1 MEIIHKNKYNVLS
14 TLTKYSFVM
23 VIAFALILPAFTAN
37 ACGKPG
43 EPECPPAGADTHNN
57 GNPKAGADTNTKTN
71 NTAAGTKI
79 STGLGNPLEN
89 AGIDDITSFIESILR
104 FVIMIGIP
112 IVTLAIIYSGFLFV
126 VARGNPEELK
136 KAKKTFLY
144 TLVGAALLLGSYVI
158 ANAIQGTV
166 NEITNNT

>member
-1 MEIIHKNKYNVLS
+1 MKILQRNKYSITQILLRS
-14 TLTKYSFVM
+14 LPIF
-23 VIAFALILPAFTAN
+23 IIGICLIFPPISSVQAQDCDKNGLPKGCTPI
-37 ACGKPG
+37 K
-43 EPECPPAGADTHNN
+43 T
-57 GNPKAGADTNTKTN
+57 DTNTTPIKTDTN
-71 NTAAGTKI
+71 VTPGTKI
-79 STGLGNPLEN
+79 NTGIGNPLEN
-89 AGIDDITSFIESILR
+89 AGISDITSFIESILR